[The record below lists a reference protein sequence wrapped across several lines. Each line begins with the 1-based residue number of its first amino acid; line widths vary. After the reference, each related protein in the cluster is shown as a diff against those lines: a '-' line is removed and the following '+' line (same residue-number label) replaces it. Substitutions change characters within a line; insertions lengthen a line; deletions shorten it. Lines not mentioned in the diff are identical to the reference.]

1 MRLSGERREREQ
13 SLMKFVNVRIN
24 RYEARSVK
32 CMQKRVDVICEKLKL
47 ASDRVNNGIGR

>member
-13 SLMKFVNVRIN
+13 SLMKFVNVIIN

-47 ASDRVNNGIGR
+47 ASDRVNKG